1 MDKNGYTICGIGSDI
16 MEPLPTNWN
25 EMTHKEK
32 DFFFSRF
39 YNHYLR
45 PGECVGI
52 WDDADDEV
60 KKAYEEFLKE
70 DDK

>member
-1 MDKNGYTICGIGSDI
+1 
-16 MEPLPTNWN
+16 MESLPENWN

-39 YNHYLR
+39 YVRYLR
-45 PGECVGI
+45 PGENVGI
-52 WDDADDEV
+52 WDDASDEI

-70 DDK
+70 NEK

>member
-1 MDKNGYTICGIGSDI
+1 

-45 PGECVGI
+45 PGECVEI
-52 WDDADDEV
+52 WDDADEEV